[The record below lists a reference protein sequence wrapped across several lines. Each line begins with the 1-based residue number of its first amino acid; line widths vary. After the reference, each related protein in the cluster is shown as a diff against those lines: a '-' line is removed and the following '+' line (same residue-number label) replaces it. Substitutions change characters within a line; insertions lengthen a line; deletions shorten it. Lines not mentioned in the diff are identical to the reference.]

1 MSIFIDKIVRR
12 IKIQKLYRS
21 GKDVPIIRLE
31 GKWIK
36 RIGFEIGEIVTVN
49 IRERLL
55 IIEPTEKNMKEIVRY
70 KSHLSAV
77 KKTLKGISQELENI

>member
-1 MSIFIDKIVRR
+1 MSIFIDKIVCR

-55 IIEPTEKNMKEIVRY
+55 IIETTEKNMKEIVRD

-77 KKTLKGISQELENI
+77 KKTLKGISKELENI